1 MDAMGRIYWV
11 GLIPSS
17 SAALKVEW
25 VSLSAKD
32 TANRRLFQSYGG
44 WEYRAQIVVCSVLDL
59 GMRSLFGLTQEGWLS
74 SKEFVG
80 KQTVQAFILIFW
92 WGGGEGP

>member
-1 MDAMGRIYWV
+1 MPWAGSTGG

-44 WEYRAQIVVCSVLDL
+44 WEYRVQIVVCSVLDFR
-59 GMRSLFGLTQEGWLS
+59 MRSLFGLTQEAWLS
-74 SKEFVG
+74 YKEFVG